1 MDKLGNTQSQIERY
15 EKHLRENWTPN
26 GRKRIGN
33 LVDVA
38 PTKYQTF
45 HIEQPKSFPKDFPE
59 YVLIEANGT
68 EVKNER

>member
-1 MDKLGNTQSQIERY
+1 MTLLEKIKTDY
-15 EKHLRENWTPN
+15 EEHLKQNWTPN

-45 HIEQPKSFPKDFPE
+45 HIE
-59 YVLIEANGT
+59 
-68 EVKNER
+68 